1 MAKPETVQGKVR
13 NESGCTRNGTA
24 QAKHPAMVALTTP
37 NVGHADDVQAHVTG
51 PSERRPQRKALRD
64 AVLRES
70 HAGWKAMANQP
81 DIPLQESQ
89 ISRRQPTTSICH
101 RIGLLTVFLLAL
113 VLAACSAPVKVE
125 RVSLRTAYEDLN
137 RTALST
143 DQLSEATRTVL
154 RRAALL
160 DTFDTQPDAAIA
172 ALRAQAIAT
181 GMHWPDLYA
190 LAEMNYAQG
199 RRIKSRPML
208 LASALYAYAVL
219 FPAGNADKPSPY
231 SAQFQHATNFYNL
244 ALTQVLSIEGGA
256 GTATLESKHYPLP
269 FGGVDVTVDQASL
282 TFAGRTLTSFVP
294 TMSLEVDGFK
304 NDYRSD
310 GLGAPLAAGLTPSAQ
325 TDDDLVLPPNLRIP
339 TSAVL
344 QMDDPRRQLTGEA
357 LTARLTLYTIYDT
370 GSIRI
375 GGQDVPLEYDQ
386 TAVRAFFAV
395 EGKGWTRELSGLLNN
410 TLANLNDP
418 NAKDHLFALEPHRR
432 GRIPVVLVHG
442 TASSPFRWADMVN
455 DLLEDKEVR
464 DHYEFWFFTYNT
476 GNPIPISA
484 NVLRHSLEDAVKS
497 LGGVQVDPA
506 LGRMVLIGHS
516 QGGLLT
522 KMNVIDSGTKIW
534 DSIST
539 RPLDQL
545 NLKPETKALLKESL
559 FVHPLPFV
567 ETVIFIATPHGGSYR
582 ASVTIV
588 GLFTR
593 LVTLPAAIVGA
604 AADVVANAG
613 DALKLQKDRRTFNS
627 INGMSPGNPAIE
639 ALRAMPVAPGIHAHS
654 IIPTLQ
660 DGPLED
666 RDDGVVKY
674 RSAHI
679 DGVDSELVIEHQGH
693 STQSNP
699 LAVREVRRIL
709 TEELGRPE
717 RARGKTRQPNPP
729 APNVTTHRRPFSERT
744 E

>member
-1 MAKPETVQGKVR
+1 M
-13 NESGCTRNGTA
+13 
-24 QAKHPAMVALTTP
+24 
-37 NVGHADDVQAHVTG
+37 
-51 PSERRPQRKALRD
+51 
-64 AVLRES
+64 RE
-70 HAGWKAMANQP
+70 
-81 DIPLQESQ
+81 
-89 ISRRQPTTSICH
+89 PTTSICH
-101 RIGLLTVFLLAL
+101 RIGRLTVLLL
-113 VLAACSAPVKVE
+113 VLALAACSAPVKVE

-160 DTFDTQPDAAIA
+160 DTFDAEPDAAITV
-172 ALRAQAIAT
+172 LRAQAIAT

-190 LAEMNYAQG
+190 LAEMNYAQA
-199 RRIKSRPML
+199 RRIKSKPML

-244 ALTQVLSIEGGA
+244 ALTQVLSSEGA
-256 GTATLESKHYPLP
+256 EGTATLESGRYLLP
-269 FGGVDVTVDQASL
+269 FGTVDVTVDQASL
-282 TFAGRTLTSFVP
+282 NFAGRTLTSFVP
-294 TMSLEVDGFK
+294 TMNLKVEGFK

-325 TDDDLVLPPNLRIP
+325 PDDGLLLPPKLRIP

-344 QMDDPRRQLTGEA
+344 QMDDPRRQLIGGA
-357 LTARLTLYTIYDT
+357 LTARLALYTIYDT
-370 GSIRI
+370 DSIRI

-386 TAVRAFFAV
+386 TAVRALFLT
-395 EGKGWTRELSGLLNN
+395 EGKGWRRELSGLLNN
-410 TLANLNDP
+410 ALLDPNDP
-418 NAKDHLFALEPHRR
+418 TAKDHLFALEPHRR

-455 DLLEDKEVR
+455 DLLEDKEIR

-476 GNPIPISA
+476 GNPIPLSA

-497 LGGVQVDPA
+497 LGGVQADPA
-506 LGRMVLIGHS
+506 LGRMVVIGHS

-522 KMNVIDSGTKIW
+522 KMNVIDSGTRIW
-534 DSIST
+534 DSISN
-539 RPLDQL
+539 RPLDDL
-545 NLKPETKALLKESL
+545 KLKPETKALLKESL

-567 ETVIFIATPHGGSYR
+567 ETVIFIATPHGGSYQ
-582 ASVTIV
+582 ASLTIV

-593 LVTLPAAIVGA
+593 LVTLPVAIVGA
-604 AADVVANAG
+604 AADVAANAG

-639 ALRAMPVAPGIHAHS
+639 AVRAMQVAPGIHAHS

-660 DGPLED
+660 DGPLEA
-666 RDDGVVKY
+666 RNDGVVEY

-679 DGVDSELVIEHQGH
+679 DGVESELVIEHQGH

-699 LAVREVRRIL
+699 LAVHEVRRIL
-709 TEELGRPE
+709 IEELGRPE
-717 RARGKTRQPNPP
+717 RARGEPPSRGRLTRLQLSEAKAP
-729 APNVTTHRRPFSERT
+729 AGSFHGH
-744 E
+744 